1 MAPIHG
7 MIVPIVTPLTTDGEV
22 DTDALAR
29 LCLVQI
35 EAGIDCLLVLG
46 TTGEFYGLTLAQ
58 RRTVVENVNGRIPV
72 VAGITGDSSASA
84 LETFRACRNAGLA
97 GYVFSTPYLMHSGQ
111 EEPADYFRR
120 LADTAAQP
128 LMMKRYYQ

>member
-1 MAPIHG
+1 MAPISG
-7 MIVPIVTPLTTDGEV
+7 MIVLLVTSLATDGEV

-35 EAGIDCLLVLG
+35 EAGIDCLFVLG

-84 LETFRACRNAGLA
+84 LETFWACRNDGLA
-97 GYVFSTPYLMHSGQ
+97 GYVSSTPCLMHSGQ
-111 EEPADYFRR
+111 EELADYFRR
-120 LADTAAQP
+120 LADTVA
-128 LMMKRYYQ
+128 